1 MAEIKDLDPTD
12 GNNTSIGGI
21 NSQGNTVPSNMDN
34 ILRAVAG
41 MLARMNDGTA
51 PLEDTFTL
59 ADPADPTKK
68 FRFDGGGITAS
79 NTRVVTIPDA
89 DVTLPNQSLGTSDS
103 PQFAG
108 VNVGHASDT
117 TLTRA
122 SAGVLAVEGVNLL
135 RAYQN
140 LDDVSS
146 AATAFS
152 NIKQAASDTATGVVE
167 LATDAETLTGTDTA
181 RAITPA
187 NLAARTATE
196 TRTGVVELA
205 TTAEVVTGTDT
216 ARAVTPAG
224 VAAKTFVDAMA
235 WLIPAPAD
243 GDYRVVVKVP
253 FGGTITEVVTR
264 STSGTCTLTV
274 KVNTTALGGT
284 ANSVST
290 SEQAQA
296 HASTNTF
303 ATDDDIVLTVSSN
316 SSCLKMS
323 VTIKY
328 TRALG

>member
-1 MAEIKDLDPTD
+1 MGVLDYSSTA
-12 GNNTSIGGI
+12 GSNTSVGGI
-21 NSQGNTVPSNMDN
+21 AITGNSNVQNFDN
-34 ILRAVAG
+34 ALRQIMADIAAGIAAGSFSGMGYATKSSGYTIVAADRGKIIDCTTTLELELTAAATLGAGFYVIIKANGGDVTIDPNGTENINGASSSLVLLNGQQAVIACTGSAWHSVLVTAPAASATVAG
-41 MLARMNDGTA
+41 L
-51 PLEDTFTL
+51 
-59 ADPADPTKK
+59 
-68 FRFDGGGITAS
+68 
-79 NTRVVTIPDA
+79 
-89 DVTLPNQSLGTSDS
+89 
-103 PQFAG
+103 
-108 VNVGHASDT
+108 
-117 TLTRA
+117 
-122 SAGVLAVEGVNLL
+122 
-135 RAYQN
+135 
-140 LDDVSS
+140 
-146 AATAFS
+146 
-152 NIKQAASDTATGVVE
+152 VE
-167 LATDAETLTGTDTA
+167 LATDAETQTGTDTA

-205 TTAEVVTGTDT
+205 TTAEVITGTDT